1 MSATLEKRRHVAEHG
16 GSLSRATVGRKRQP
30 QSAEIRKTLAGKVGA
45 RLAALADS
53 AGLDADSL
61 GDKIGKSGDT
71 VRLYFAG
78 KVVPP
83 LNDWPK
89 LAKAVGVPTVRE
101 LLPE

>member
-1 MSATLEKRRHVAEHG
+1 MTATATKIG
-16 GSLSRATVGRKRQP
+16 GSTKGRTVGRKRQP
-30 QSAEIRKTLAGKVGA
+30 QTPEIRKSLAGKFGV
-45 RLAALADS
+45 RLAALAEA

-61 GDKIGKSGDT
+61 GAKLGKSGDT

-78 KVVPP
+78 KTVPP

-89 LAKAVGVPTVRE
+89 LARAVGVDSPRD